1 MVEIVTKF
9 PLVKLRKRITKER
22 IMAKHG
28 DKLCMIYSET
38 IGKYKQGDE
47 WIDDP
52 NAADINTLCECYEAT
67 KDLQKYGIVYCTV
80 KI

>member
-1 MVEIVTKF
+1 
-9 PLVKLRKRITKER
+9 
-22 IMAKHG
+22 MAKHG